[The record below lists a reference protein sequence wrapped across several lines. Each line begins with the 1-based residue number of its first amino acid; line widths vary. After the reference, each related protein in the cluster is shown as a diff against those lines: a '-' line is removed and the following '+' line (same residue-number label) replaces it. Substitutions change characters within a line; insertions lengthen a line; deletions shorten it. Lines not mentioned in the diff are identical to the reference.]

1 MVPTAT
7 MLGRFNLGGVT
18 TALLMGVIIPE
29 KAIFLMVRGYIPGF
43 GAVRLITQ
51 NSLGPHNGANRL
63 DWAHYG
69 Q

>member
-1 MVPTAT
+1 
-7 MLGRFNLGGVT
+7 
-18 TALLMGVIIPE
+18 MGVIIPE